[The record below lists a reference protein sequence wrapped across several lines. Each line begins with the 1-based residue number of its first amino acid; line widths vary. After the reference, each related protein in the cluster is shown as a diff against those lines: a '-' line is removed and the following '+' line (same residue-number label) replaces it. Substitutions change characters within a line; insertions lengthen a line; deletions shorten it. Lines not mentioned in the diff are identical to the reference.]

1 MKIIKIIA
9 FASLLLFTV
18 VRGSYAEQEIRK
30 AILHPKGLL
39 WKIEKLGQPP
49 SYLYGTM
56 HVGDSRVTT
65 LASEVE
71 QAFVSADHF
80 VMEVIMDS
88 QAMAYIARAS
98 FFNDGRSLDKIM
110 SHLEFKKLADLLDKR
125 LHLPEDVVKNMKPW
139 AVLMLL
145 MKPVEQQVNV
155 TTTLDILLLKRASK
169 KKINVTG
176 LETVK
181 EQISIF
187 DSMNLQDQLWLLN
200 RSIDDISATDA
211 QMSIILDAYVDRDL
225 AKLVEIQQ
233 QFMYEG
239 SKIDDRLMEQL
250 IDVRNKRFVER
261 MQPILMRG
269 NCFIAIGALH
279 LPGEKGVLHLLEQQ
293 KFIISSVY

>member
-1 MKIIKIIA
+1 
-9 FASLLLFTV
+9 
-18 VRGSYAEQEIRK
+18 
-30 AILHPKGLL
+30 
-39 WKIEKLGQPP
+39 
-49 SYLYGTM
+49 
-56 HVGDSRVTT
+56 
-65 LASEVE
+65 
-71 QAFVSADHF
+71 
-80 VMEVIMDS
+80 
-88 QAMAYIARAS
+88 
-98 FFNDGRSLDKIM
+98 M
-110 SHLEFKKLADLLDKR
+110 SHLEFKKLTDLLDKR
-125 LHLPEDVVKNMKPW
+125 LHLPENVVKNMKPW

-145 MKPVEQQVNV
+145 MKPVEQQLNA
-155 TTTLDILLLKRASK
+155 TTSLDIQLLKRASK
-169 KKINVTG
+169 KNIKVTG

-187 DSMNLQDQLWLLN
+187 DSMSLQDQLWLLN

-225 AKLVEIQQ
+225 AKLVEIQR

-250 IDVRNKRFVER
+250 IDVRNKRLVER